1 MEPFFFIF
9 ISMGKII
16 DKLDFERF
24 VKSLRGP
31 LNSINGEIYY
41 TLPETFGTFGSYLN
55 IVIRETQVQPDIIFK
70 LMTEIAEK
78 FKPMYDEYMDEGG
91 NEMGET
97 MVRISDLLFTG
108 GMNEFIGFN
117 LNSAMDTVLPVE
129 ILQWTKEVRK
139 VKTLMTFLKDPVGFR
154 SVMEL
159 DDTTL
164 ERINRG
170 LRQLQSQKNI
180 PHNLQVHLDF
190 VEEGTFTIPDEINTS
205 MGDDGELK
213 QIKVYYKFPQNV
225 KLKFHCDPRNYNKIT
240 GEVDFDFMP
249 IYIEYPKLSED
260 YAIPKKELLET
271 LLSERI
277 KHILKSN
284 DLVPIRFSSNLDKF
298 NFIYKWI

>member
-1 MEPFFFIF
+1 
-9 ISMGKII
+9 
-16 DKLDFERF
+16 
-24 VKSLRGP
+24 
-31 LNSINGEIYY
+31 
-41 TLPETFGTFGSYLN
+41 
-55 IVIRETQVQPDIIFK
+55 
-70 LMTEIAEK
+70 
-78 FKPMYDEYMDEGG
+78 
-91 NEMGET
+91 
-97 MVRISDLLFTG
+97 
-108 GMNEFIGFN
+108 
-117 LNSAMDTVLPVE
+117 MDTVLPVE

-170 LRQLQSQKNI
+170 LRQLQSQKNT

-213 QIKVYYKFPQNV
+213 QIKVYYKFPKNV
-225 KLKFHCDPRNYNKIT
+225 KLKFKCDARSHNKIT

-260 YAIPKKELLET
+260 YAVPKKELLET
-271 LLSERI
+271 LLTERI
-277 KHILKSN
+277 KYILKSN
-284 DLVPIRFSSNLDKF
+284 DLVPVRFSSNLDKF

>member
-1 MEPFFFIF
+1 MEKSLNKIEYDRFI
-9 ISMGKII
+9 KT
-16 DKLDFERF
+16 
-24 VKSLRGP
+24 LRGP
-31 LNSINGEIYY
+31 LKSINGEIYY
-41 TLPETFGTFGSYLN
+41 VSSDNSFNSNFGGYLN

-78 FKPMYDEYMDEGG
+78 FKTLYDEYPSSSDQVGK
-91 NEMGET
+91 T
-97 MVRISDLLFTG
+97 AVRIKDLLFTG
-108 GMNEFIGFN
+108 GSDKFIGFN
-117 LNSAMDTVLPVE
+117 LNDSLYTVLPVE
-129 ILQWTKEVRK
+129 ILQWTKELRQ

-164 ERINRG
+164 ERVNRS
-170 LRQLQSQKNI
+170 LKQLQSQKNV

-190 VEEGTFTIPDEINTS
+190 VEEGTFTIPDEINMS

-225 KLKFHCDPRNYNKIT
+225 KLKFHCDPRNHNKIT
-240 GEVDFDFMP
+240 GEVDFDYMP
-249 IYIEYPKLSED
+249 IYVEYPKLSED
-260 YAIPKKELLET
+260 YAIAKKELLET